1 MFQMLQEHYILLDKK
16 YANKTSVKFG
26 INIIDFHGINCNS
39 HMEVKIKNNAFQFV
53 ITLYYYH
60 IENMKKHFR

>member
-39 HMEVKIKNNAFQFV
+39 HMEVKIKNNY
-53 ITLYYYH
+53 IILLPY
-60 IENMKKHFR
+60 